1 METCK
6 QKTTVRRQR
15 IVAAI
20 PMLIMMILIFLFSA
34 KTAVESDG
42 TSLPIAETILKLYQG
57 IFGNLGEEAYIAA
70 HRVSNVLVRKA
81 AHMTEF
87 GVLAVCTSYYL
98 FICGLRGRRGM
109 MYSIFLSVAY
119 AITDEIHQL
128 FVPGRSGRVTD
139 VLIDTI
145 GCLLGALFFS
155 FLQHV
160 IKNRKLK
167 KELLRQMSEHQ
178 IN

>member
-6 QKTTVRRQR
+6 QKNSSRKQR
-15 IVAAI
+15 IAAAM
-20 PMLIMMILIFLFSA
+20 PMLIVMILIFLFSA

-42 TSLPIAETILKLYQG
+42 TSFPIAETILNWYQS

-70 HRVSNVLVRKA
+70 LRVANVLVRKV
-81 AHMTEF
+81 AHITEF
-87 GVLAVCTSYYL
+87 GVLAVCTSYY
-98 FICGLRGRRGM
+98 FHVCRLRGRRGM
-109 MYSIFLSVAY
+109 GCAVALSVAY

-139 VLIDTI
+139 VLIDSI
-145 GCLLGALFFS
+145 GCLLGVLFFS
-155 FLQHV
+155 FLQYV

-167 KELLRQMSEHQ
+167 RELVRQMSEH
-178 IN
+178 

>member
-1 METCK
+1 MEICK
-6 QKTTVRRQR
+6 QKNSSRKQR

-20 PMLIMMILIFLFSA
+20 PMLIVMILIFLFSA

-42 TSLPIAETILKLYQG
+42 SSLPVAETILKLYQS
-57 IFGNLGEEAYIAA
+57 IFGNLGEEAYNAA
-70 HRVSNVLVRKA
+70 LRVSNVLVRKA
-81 AHMTEF
+81 AHITEF
-87 GVLAVCTSYYL
+87 GVLAVCTSYY
-98 FICGLRGRRGM
+98 FHVCRLRRRRGIG
-109 MYSIFLSVAY
+109 YAVALSVVY

-139 VLIDTI
+139 VLIDSI
-145 GCLLGALFFS
+145 GCLLGVLFFS
-155 FLQHV
+155 FLQYV

-167 KELLRQMSEHQ
+167 RELVRQMSEHQ